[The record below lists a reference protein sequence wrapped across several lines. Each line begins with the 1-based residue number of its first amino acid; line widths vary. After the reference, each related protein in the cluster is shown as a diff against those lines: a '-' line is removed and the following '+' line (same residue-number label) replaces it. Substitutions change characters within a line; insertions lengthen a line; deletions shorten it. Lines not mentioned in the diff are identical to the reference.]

1 MNPFLGEH
9 AFVMEPAELI
19 HAAASPDFAAKEVRR
34 PLLLLRCPWPRRCP
48 MSGGLRALS
57 PASTCRL
64 CHLPAT
70 CPLCAPL
77 L

>member
-34 PLLLLRCPWPRRCP
+34 PLLLLRCP
-48 MSGGLRALS
+48 
-57 PASTCRL
+57 
-64 CHLPAT
+64 
-70 CPLCAPL
+70 
-77 L
+77 